1 MHNLVVAFGLP
12 PSPDEPEQ
20 HEPAGAEDA
29 LDDHGTLLDR
39 LARMEQMVGAVTRP
53 IRQVEHRA
61 QPAWR
66 CVTRGEPRVAV
77 TIAIAVAVVLQV
89 VLPNRLT
96 LGTRWLLPLLETA
109 LLAVLITLNPLR
121 IERSSRPL
129 RVASISLIAAI
140 SVANG
145 WAAVRLIRGLIDG
158 TEGQQA
164 GPLLA
169 TGAAIWMTNVIVFG
183 LWYWDLDRGGPAAP
197 RLREQQHTDFSSPK
211 CPPRAGTPDW
221 EPQFIDYLYVSFTNA
236 TAFSPTDVM
245 PMTQWTKLLMLVQ
258 SMISLAIV
266 VARRCPSGQHPG
278 SRSPRPVGAPPVTA
292 TLIVTGGRETPGVV
306 PCRATGHL
314 AGLLACRAESWGSR
328 SPSSRRQRH
337 AAWRQRHPPLAA
349 EPFVGAEPLRSPR
362 RWLPP

>member
-1 MHNLVVAFGLP
+1 MAVMLRWRRDSNLPEMHNLVVAFGLP

-20 HEPAGAEDA
+20 HEPAGADDV

-183 LWYWDLDRGGPAAP
+183 LWYWDLDRGGPAA
-197 RLREQQHTDFSSPK
+197 RACGERQHTDFLYPQMVN
-211 CPPRAGTPDW
+211 PELATPAW

-245 PMTQWTKLLMLVQ
+245 PLTRWAKLLMLVQ
-258 SMISLAIV
+258 SAISLATVVLV
-266 VARRCPSGQHPG
+266 VARA
-278 SRSPRPVGAPPVTA
+278 VNI
-292 TLIVTGGRETPGVV
+292 LK
-306 PCRATGHL
+306 
-314 AGLLACRAESWGSR
+314 
-328 SPSSRRQRH
+328 
-337 AAWRQRHPPLAA
+337 
-349 EPFVGAEPLRSPR
+349 
-362 RWLPP
+362 

>member
-1 MHNLVVAFGLP
+1 MAVMLRWRRDSNLPEMHNLVVAFGLP
-12 PSPDEPEQ
+12 PSPDEPAQ
-20 HEPAGAEDA
+20 HEPAGADDV

-96 LGTRWLLPLLETA
+96 LGTRWLLPSLETA

-183 LWYWDLDRGGPAAP
+183 LWYWDLDRGGPAA
-197 RLREQQHTDFSSPK
+197 RACGERQHTDFLYPQMVN
-211 CPPRAGTPDW
+211 PELATPAW

-245 PMTQWTKLLMLVQ
+245 PLTRWAKLLMLVQ
-258 SMISLAIV
+258 SAISLATVVLV
-266 VARRCPSGQHPG
+266 VARA
-278 SRSPRPVGAPPVTA
+278 VNI
-292 TLIVTGGRETPGVV
+292 LK
-306 PCRATGHL
+306 
-314 AGLLACRAESWGSR
+314 
-328 SPSSRRQRH
+328 
-337 AAWRQRHPPLAA
+337 
-349 EPFVGAEPLRSPR
+349 
-362 RWLPP
+362 

>member
-1 MHNLVVAFGLP
+1 MHTLVVAFGLP

-183 LWYWDLDRGGPAAP
+183 LWYWDLDRGGPAAHACGE
-197 RLREQQHTDFSSPK
+197 RQHTDFLYPQMVN
-211 CPPRAGTPDW
+211 PELATPAW

-245 PMTQWTKLLMLVQ
+245 PLTRWAKLRMLVQ
-258 SMISLAIV
+258 SAISLATVVLV
-266 VARRCPSGQHPG
+266 VARA
-278 SRSPRPVGAPPVTA
+278 VNI
-292 TLIVTGGRETPGVV
+292 LK
-306 PCRATGHL
+306 
-314 AGLLACRAESWGSR
+314 
-328 SPSSRRQRH
+328 
-337 AAWRQRHPPLAA
+337 
-349 EPFVGAEPLRSPR
+349 
-362 RWLPP
+362 